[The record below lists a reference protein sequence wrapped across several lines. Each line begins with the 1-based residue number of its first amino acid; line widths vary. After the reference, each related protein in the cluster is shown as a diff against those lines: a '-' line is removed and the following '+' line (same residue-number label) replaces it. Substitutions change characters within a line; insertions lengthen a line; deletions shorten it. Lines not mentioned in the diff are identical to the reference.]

1 MNGWI
6 LLSIYFSS
14 GVGGKLNLHFPLMYN
29 VVIIIYYYYCHLGN
43 VLLRHELLLSLSFV
57 LHCKKTIFVDGVQ

>member
-29 VVIIIYYYYCHLGN
+29 VVIIIFSH
-43 VLLRHELLLSLSFV
+43 R
-57 LHCKKTIFVDGVQ
+57 KKIRIIFQNRKTLKRQ